1 MFGNEWRGE
10 IIHCRLCRIKIRLF
24 LFVVLACCSFVYISD
39 GPFHVW
45 PTHGSDSSAYYYF
58 FFHSYESVRMKLLS
72 FHKVQFHVYRRF
84 HVWST
89 SESILFRI
97 IIKISCLL
105 DTWKWSLSP
114 FLFIIFFFFIVMKL
128 SEWSWIPFTRC
139 SFTFTGVFMFYQQ
152 VRLFFFLIIIELV
165 NINLHCIYNAIR
177 CIFHNLMDTKEN
189 CIKPSAV
196 WVNYILQYQKNRTS
210 LTVTTNFVS

>member
-1 MFGNEWRGE
+1 MTRRNYSLQAMSNKNSFVSVRGP
-10 IIHCRLCRIKIRLF
+10 CL
-24 LFVVLACCSFVYISD
+24 LFVRLHFWWAVSCLTDTWLWLFCLLL
-39 GPFHVW
+39 
-45 PTHGSDSSAYYYF
+45 F
-58 FFHSYESVRMKLLS
+58 FNSYEIVRMKLLS

-97 IIKISCLL
+97 IIKVSCLL
-105 DTWKWSLSP
+105 NTWKWSLS
-114 FLFIIFFFFIVMKL
+114 FSFFFIVMKL

-139 SFTFTGVFMFYQQ
+139 SFTFIGVFMFYQQ

-177 CIFHNLMDTKEN
+177 CIFHNLVDTKEN
-189 CIKPSAV
+189 CIKPITL
-196 WVNYILQYQKNRTS
+196 YE
-210 LTVTTNFVS
+210 